1 MSGGGVCINEKTTFI
16 VVQGSMCTHVLAL
29 KFRRLTSP
37 QHAGGGAFLRGLC
50 LGKNRYK
57 FVSATTISTIL
68 LICHQLCLLVSWQC
82 CVSSPDILPDGNGY
96 CNHSLPAV
104 PVSCQICLAY
114 KHVSFCLCHCL
125 WLLMSRV
132 LNPVPDCST

>member
-1 MSGGGVCINEKTTFI
+1 MSGVGVCISEKTTFI
-16 VVQGSMCTHVLAL
+16 VMQGSMCTHVLAL

-68 LICHQLCLLVSWQC
+68 LICHQLCLLCLGSVVFLPQIYCQMGMVTAIIPFQRCLYPAKSVS
-82 CVSSPDILPDGNGY
+82 PTN
-96 CNHSLPAV
+96 
-104 PVSCQICLAY
+104 
-114 KHVSFCLCHCL
+114 
-125 WLLMSRV
+125 MSV
-132 LNPVPDCST
+132 FVYVIVCGS